1 MPVEPRHILIVG
13 GGEFGLTAALAL
25 RLRGWRVTVLEAAT
39 VPRPTAASTDISKVV
54 RVDYGADALNTRLGE
69 LALEGWQ
76 RWNHDWEQTLYHAD
90 GFLVLTRHPLK
101 EGTFEG
107 DSYRYLTT
115 RGHELEQLDAAAISA
130 RYPAWADA
138 GFQAGYLNPL
148 GGWAASGL
156 TMAILAAK
164 AKAAG
169 VVIREQTTFDCF
181 LEKDSRVVGVEDSHG
196 VKHRA
201 DLVMISAG
209 AWTPTLL
216 PHLGK
221 VMHAIAQPVFHFKVD
236 DAAAFQSPRFPVW
249 AADIAR
255 TGWYGF
261 PALNDGTL
269 KIANH
274 GPGRRIHP
282 DAPRDVTPEE
292 LAHVRAFMRE
302 SLPQIADA
310 PLISNRLCLYC
321 DTFDSHFW
329 IDRDTQR
336 PGLIVAAG
344 DSGHAFKFAPVMGD
358 LIADV
363 VEEKENPLAQS
374 FRTREPIAKTAEG
387 ARWDGK
393 AQ

>member
-1 MPVEPRHILIVG
+1 MPVVPRHILIVG

-25 RLRGWRVTVLEAAT
+25 RQRDWRVTILEAAK

-54 RVDYGADALNTRLGE
+54 RVDYGADAFNTRLGE
-69 LALEGWQ
+69 LALEGWR
-76 RWNHDWEQTLYHAD
+76 RWNHDWQQTLYHAD
-90 GFLVLTRHPLK
+90 GFLVLTHQPLV
-101 EGTFEG
+101 EGSFEG
-107 DSYRYLTT
+107 DSFRYLTA
-115 RGHELEQLDAAAISA
+115 RGHQLEQLDVAAISS
-130 RYPAWADA
+130 RFPAWAAA
-138 GFQAGYLNPL
+138 GFQAGYLNPT
-148 GGWAASGL
+148 GGWAASGQ

-181 LEKDSRVVGVEDSHG
+181 LEKDSRVVGVIDSQG
-196 VKHRA
+196 NKHRA

-221 VMHAIAQPVFHFKVD
+221 VMSAIAQPVFHFQVP
-236 DAAAFQSPRFPVW
+236 DAAAFQAPRFPVW

-261 PALNDGTL
+261 PALDDGTL

-282 DAPRDVTPEE
+282 DGPRDVTAEE
-292 LAHVRAFMRE
+292 TCRARTFLRE
-302 SLPQIADA
+302 SLPQLADA

-329 IDRDTQR
+329 IDHDTQR
-336 PGLIVAAG
+336 PGLVVAAG

-363 VEEKENPLAQS
+363 VEEKENPLAQT
-374 FRTREPIAKTAEG
+374 FRTREPVAKTAEG
-387 ARWDGK
+387 ARWSGDS
-393 AQ
+393 